1 MRVLD
6 GAVAVFDA
14 SQGVEPQSETVWKQA
29 DKYHVPRVAFANKM
43 DKTGASFNM
52 TFGSIKKRLA
62 GNKVIRIQIPIG
74 EESGFEGVIDLI
86 EEKAYKFDGKMGE
99 IVVPIEIPESYK
111 EEVKAL
117 RAEIVERAAEQDDTL
132 MEKFFETGELSV
144 AEIKQGLRK

>member
-52 TFGSIKKRLA
+52 TFESIKKRLA

-99 IVVPIEIPESYK
+99 VVIPIDIPESHK